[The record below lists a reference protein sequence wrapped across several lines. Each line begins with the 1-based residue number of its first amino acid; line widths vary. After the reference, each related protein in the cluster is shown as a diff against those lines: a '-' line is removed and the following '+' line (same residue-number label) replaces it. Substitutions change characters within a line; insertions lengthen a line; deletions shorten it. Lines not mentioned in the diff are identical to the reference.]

1 MNDLLPP
8 LPALIAFCAA
18 SLLLAVTPG
27 PGVIYIL
34 TRTLAQG
41 RPAGL
46 ASVAGVAL
54 GNLGNAIGAAIGLA
68 ALFAV
73 STLAFSIVKYAGAA
87 YLIWLGIK
95 TLRSRDAE
103 TQSAEAGPVRLAS
116 IFRDASL
123 VALLNPK
130 TAIFFAAFLPQF
142 MSSTA
147 STVWQ
152 SVSLGAL
159 FVLIAAITDAAY
171 ALGASA
177 IAPSLTARRG
187 AARWGRWLAG
197 SAFIGLG
204 LFSAIA
210 GSRNAK

>member
-1 MNDLLPP
+1 MHDLLPP
-8 LPALIAFCAA
+8 LSALVAFCAA

-46 ASVAGVAL
+46 ASAAGVAL

-73 STLAFSIVKYAGAA
+73 SSLAFGIVKYAGAA
-87 YLIWLGIK
+87 YLIWLGIL
-95 TLRSRDAE
+95 TLRNRGAP
-103 TQSAEAGPVRLAS
+103 APGVPAAAVHLPS
-116 IFRDASL
+116 IFRDACW

-130 TAIFFAAFLPQF
+130 TTIFFAAFLPQF
-142 MSSTA
+142 MSPGA
-147 STVWQ
+147 SPALQ
-152 SVSLGAL
+152 SISLGLL
-159 FVLIAAITDAAY
+159 FVLIAACTDVAY
-171 ALGASA
+171 VLGAGA
-177 IAPSLTARRG
+177 LAPLLTARRG
-187 AARWGRWLAG
+187 AARWGRWASG

-204 LFSAIA
+204 VFSAVA
-210 GSRNAK
+210 GSRDSR